1 MRLICSMVTP
11 IKNIIFDLGGV
22 LINLNYQLT
31 RIAFENLGVQDFDA
45 FYTQHKANPLFE
57 NLEVGAI
64 EPETFYEALRNAT
77 GLTLTNS
84 QIELAWNAML
94 LDFPAERL
102 NWLSQIKNKYNIY
115 LFSNTNIIHYNE
127 FINIYRQLAPQLGL
141 DIHFEHFFKTAYY
154 SHTLGQR
161 KPEVAA
167 FEAVIQDAKLDPAQ
181 TLFIDD
187 TLLNIEGA
195 QKAGLQTIF
204 LSGGLTVLDLGL

>member
-1 MRLICSMVTP
+1 MVTP
-11 IKNIIFDLGGV
+11 VKNIIFDLGGV

-31 RIAFENLGVQDFDA
+31 RKAFEDLGVEDFDA
-45 FYTQHKANPLFE
+45 FYTQHAANPLFE

-64 EPETFYEALRNAT
+64 EPEAFYDQLREAT
-77 GLTLTNS
+77 GLTHTNS
-84 QIELAWNAML
+84 QIETAWNAML

-102 NWLSQIKNKYNIY
+102 AWLSQIKNKYNIY
-115 LFSNTNIIHYNE
+115 LFSNTNAIHYNA
-127 FINIYRQLAPQLGL
+127 FINIYRQIAPQLGL
-141 DIHFEHFFKTAYY
+141 DINFEHFFTTAYY

-167 FEAVIQDAKLDPAQ
+167 FEAVIRDANLDPAQ

-204 LSGGLTVLDLGL
+204 LSGGVTVLDLGL

>member
-1 MRLICSMVTP
+1 MVTP
-11 IKNIIFDLGGV
+11 VKNIIFDLGGV
-22 LINLNYQLT
+22 LINLDYQLT
-31 RIAFENLGVQDFDA
+31 RKAFENLGVANFNDL
-45 FYTQHKANPLFE
+45 YTQHHANPLFE
-57 NLEVGAI
+57 QLEVGAI
-64 EPETFYEALRNAT
+64 EPEAFCEALRETT

-84 QIELAWNAML
+84 QIETAWNAML

-102 NWLSQIKNKYNIY
+102 HWLSQIKNKYNIY
-115 LFSNTNIIHYNE
+115 LFSNTNAIHYNA
-127 FINIYRQLAPQLGL
+127 FIHIYEQVAPQLGL
-141 DIHFEHFFKTAYY
+141 DTQFEHFFTTAYY

-167 FEAVIQDAKLDPAQ
+167 FEAVIRDANLDPAQ

-204 LSGGLTVLDLGL
+204 LSGGVTVLDLGL

>member
-1 MRLICSMVTP
+1 MVTP
-11 IKNIIFDLGGV
+11 VKNIIFDLGGV

-31 RIAFENLGVQDFDA
+31 RKAFENLGVQDFDA
-45 FYTQHKANPLFE
+45 FYSQHKANPLFE

-64 EPETFYEALRNAT
+64 EPEDFYNKLREAT
-77 GLTLTNS
+77 GLTHSNTQLET
-84 QIELAWNAML
+84 AWNAML

-102 NWLSQIKNKYNIY
+102 QWLDQIKTKYNIY
-115 LFSNTNIIHYNE
+115 LFSNTNAIHYKA
-127 FINIYRQLAPQLGL
+127 FTSIYAQTAPLVGL
-141 DIHFEHFFKTAYY
+141 NPNFTHFFKEAHY

-167 FEAVIQDAKLDPAQ
+167 FEAVLAKSGLDPAQ

-187 TLLNIEGA
+187 TISNIEGA

-204 LSGGLTVLDLGL
+204 LSGGLTVMNLGL

>member
-11 IKNIIFDLGGV
+11 VKNIIFDLGGV
-22 LINLNYQLT
+22 ILNINYQLT
-31 RIAFENLGVQDFDA
+31 RKAFEELGVEDFDA
-45 FYTQHKANPLFE
+45 FYTQHAANPLFE
-57 NLEVGAI
+57 NLEIGAI
-64 EPETFYEALRNAT
+64 EPEAFYDQLREAT

-84 QIELAWNAML
+84 QIEMAWNAML

-102 NWLSQIKNKYNIY
+102 EWLSQIKNKYNIY
-115 LFSNTNIIHYNE
+115 LFSNTNAIHYNA
-127 FINIYRQLAPQLGL
+127 FINIYEQVAPQLGL
-141 DIHFEHFFKTAYY
+141 NTQFEHFFKTAYY

-167 FEAVIQDAKLDPAQ
+167 FEAVIRDANLDPAQ

-195 QKAGLQTIF
+195 KKAGLQTLF